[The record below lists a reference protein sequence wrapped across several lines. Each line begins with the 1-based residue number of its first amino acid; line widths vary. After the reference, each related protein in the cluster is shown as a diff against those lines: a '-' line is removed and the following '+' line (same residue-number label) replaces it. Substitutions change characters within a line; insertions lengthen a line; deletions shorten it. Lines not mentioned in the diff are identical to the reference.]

1 MKKIILINFYKEKRD
16 EKIKKYLEFFKKI
29 PLDDF
34 EILKINEG
42 EEIKKADGIIL
53 SGSQKMVGDGELD
66 EKYLSYIFSFKKPVL
81 GICYGHQAISK
92 FFGAE
97 VLKAKREHKGFEE
110 IILLKKSKIFEDFPK
125 EFKMYESHSEEVIE
139 TEEFLKNFQIIAKNS
154 EGGIEAIES
163 KEIPIYGC
171 QFHPEESK
179 KEGRNYLFNFF
190 KIIMEGL

>member
-1 MKKIILINFYKEKRD
+1 MKRIILINFYKDKRE
-16 EKIKKYLEFFKKI
+16 EKIKKYLEFFKDI
-29 PLDDF
+29 SLDDF
-34 EILKINEG
+34 KILKINEG
-42 EEIKKADGIIL
+42 EEINKPDGIIL

-110 IILLKKSKIFEDFPK
+110 IILLKKSKIFEGFPK
-125 EFKMYESHSEEVIE
+125 EFKMYESHKEEVIE
-139 TEEFLKNFQIIAKNS
+139 TNDFLENFQVIAKNK
-154 EGGIEAIES
+154 EGGIESIEG

-179 KEGRNYLFNFF
+179 IEGRNYLFNFF
-190 KIIMEGL
+190 KIVKEGL